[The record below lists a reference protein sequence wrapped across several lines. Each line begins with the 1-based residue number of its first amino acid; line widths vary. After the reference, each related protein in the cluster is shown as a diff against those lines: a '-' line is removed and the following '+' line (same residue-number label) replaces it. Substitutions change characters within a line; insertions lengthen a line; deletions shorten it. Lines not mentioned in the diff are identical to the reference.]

1 MLDGESKM
9 CVLYRKTYMLVKV
22 KCVYIE
28 KHVSESK
35 MCVYRKTYMSVKVKC
50 VYIEKQKC

>member
-28 KHVSESK
+28 KHT
-35 MCVYRKTYMSVKVKC
+35 C
-50 VYIEKQKC
+50 Q

>member
-1 MLDGESKM
+1 MLDVEESKM

-28 KHVSESK
+28 KHT
-35 MCVYRKTYMSVKVKC
+35 C
-50 VYIEKQKC
+50 Q

>member
-1 MLDGESKM
+1 M
-9 CVLYRKTYMLVKV
+9 CLYGKTYMLVEV

-35 MCVYRKTYMSVKVKC
+35 RCLYGKTC
-50 VYIEKQKC
+50 